1 MSISSNSWFGWTLL
15 ALAALHRYAF
25 LSCSLSLI
33 MFYTHIHVPIPSH
46 VFLPFHLCRIL
57 LCACF
62 VNVFSY
68 EFHFFSL
75 SWFSDN
81 ITLVWTR
88 TNWQYLVTYIVEIV
102 IQLQCTYMH
111 LQYHQTSFPVSIM
124 WKSFWPFLN
133 INVFVFYFRF
143 WTI

>member
-68 EFHFFSL
+68 ECHFFSL

-81 ITLVWTR
+81 ITVVWTIKLYGLNKNKL
-88 TNWQYLVTYIVEIV
+88 TISCYIHCRNSHSTTVYRYAFTV
-102 IQLQCTYMH
+102 PPNLFSCLH
-111 LQYHQTSFPVSIM
+111 HV
-124 WKSFWPFLN
+124 KVFL
-133 INVFVFYFRF
+133 
-143 WTI
+143 TIPKY